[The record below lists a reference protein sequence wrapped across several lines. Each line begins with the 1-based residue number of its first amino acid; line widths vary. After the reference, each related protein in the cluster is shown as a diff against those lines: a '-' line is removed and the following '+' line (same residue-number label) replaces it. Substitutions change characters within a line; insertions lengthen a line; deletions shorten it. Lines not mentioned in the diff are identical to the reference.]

1 MAISLEADT
10 WTLSR
15 SDADKSYSIN
25 RDPSKALDLSSAKKF
40 QVEFWWKVVVVVVGG
55 VDFSVVVSRGLSC
68 AESVLCF
75 H

>member
-1 MAISLEADT
+1 MAVSLEADT
-10 WTLSR
+10 WTLKW

-40 QVEFWWKVVVVVVGG
+40 QVDFWWKVVVGG
-55 VDFSVVVSRGLSC
+55 GLIC
-68 AESVLCF
+68 AESLLCF

>member
-15 SDADKSYSIN
+15 SDADKSYSI
-25 RDPSKALDLSSAKKF
+25 DPSKVLDLSSAKKF
-40 QVEFWWKVVVVVVGG
+40 QVDFWWKAVVGG
-55 VDFSVVVSRGLSC
+55 GLIC
-68 AESVLCF
+68 TESVLRF